1 MERNTKINTLSSVSS
16 VGMGLSFGL
25 IFMLILGGA
34 SAFLGFIYLIL
45 GPFSELMFANPNI
58 MSVIGKVL
66 YFATP
71 IILTGLSVAFAFKT
85 GLFNIGASGQ
95 FLMGG
100 VVAIYIGINWT
111 FLGPIHW
118 VVALLVSTLVGAI
131 WGAIPGI
138 LKAFRN
144 VHEVVATIMMNYIA
158 GYLAL
163 VIMKSGGLLN
173 GSHNTTHS
181 VADSAV
187 IPTAGLDV
195 IFGGNRQISIGILI
209 ALAAAIGIY
218 ILLEKTTFG
227 YELKAVGHNRNAAK
241 YAGMS
246 EKRNI
251 VISMAIAGAL
261 AGAAGAILYLRPS
274 FPMQGSFSI
283 PQQGFDGITVALLGL
298 SSPIGVIFSAIFIA
312 WLKVG
317 GDYIGFASTTF
328 DGEVVNLIISVI
340 IYFSALSAMFISFW
354 SKRIKD
360 DEEGGHQ

>member
-1 MERNTKINTLSSVSS
+1 MERNTKINTLSSISS

-25 IFMLILGGA
+25 VFMIILGGGA
-34 SAFLGFIYLIL
+34 AFLGFLYMIL
-45 GPFSELMFANPNI
+45 GPFADIFYGGTEIMVELGN
-58 MSVIGKVL
+58 VL

-100 VVAIYIGINWT
+100 VTAIYVGVKWD
-111 FLGPIHW
+111 FLGPVHW
-118 VVALLVSTLVGAI
+118 LVALLLAILVGAI
-131 WGAIPGI
+131 WGAIPGL

-163 VIMKSGGLLN
+163 VILRSGGLLN
-173 GSHNTTHS
+173 GAHSTTYS
-181 VADSAV
+181 VADSAAL
-187 IPTAGLDV
+187 PTAGLDV
-195 IFGGNRQISIGILI
+195 IFGGNKQISIGILI
-209 ALAAAIGIY
+209 AIAAAIGIY

-227 YELKAVGHNRNAAK
+227 YELKAVGHNKDAAK
-241 YAGMS
+241 YAGMN

-251 VISMAIAGAL
+251 IVSMAIAGAL

-274 FPMQGSFSI
+274 VPMQGSFGI

-312 WLKVG
+312 WLQVG
-317 GDYIGFASTTF
+317 GTFIGFASSVF
-328 DGEVVNLIISVI
+328 DKEVINLIVAVI
-340 IYFSALSAMFISFW
+340 IYFSALSAVFIQFW
-354 SKRIKD
+354 NKRIKD